1 MEPKTRDFPDQEKQD
16 QHMEHH
22 QDGAPDNSDLVRS
35 PSRVNLERIPTYLQP
50 PISVRERVHHFTF
63 AWYTLTMSTGGIAL
77 TLGNTPHRFRGLDVI
92 GLIVYFF
99 DLVCFFIITSL
110 LLARF
115 ICYKDTFKRSVTR
128 PKEALSVPTFFLS
141 IATLLTNAEKYGS
154 VFLSDK
160 KFAGLSVFLRI
171 TFWMYLAATFL
182 FSIIHYHIIFTVKET
197 RRLESKSMTP
207 GWILPIFPIMLAG
220 TVAAADSQTQGPRQ
234 ALMMVA
240 AGTAAQGLGFFFSVF
255 FYAIYLNRLIT
266 HGLPSHRPAMFIAVG
281 PPSFTCLALIGM
293 ASDVPRIFAS
303 EVPVIEGMPSPEVLG
318 YAVKLASIYLSLFL
332 WGLSFWF
339 FTSAVCSNV
348 LGAVSMRNTPDR
360 KFRLNWWSFVF
371 PNVGFCISTIR
382 IGTVMGN
389 EGMLWFGT
397 ALTILLVICWLF
409 VLYRCVWGVMKREI
423 VWPGHDEDSD

>member
-1 MEPKTRDFPDQEKQD
+1 MDTKARDFPDQEKQD
-16 QHMEHH
+16 HLEH
-22 QDGAPDNSDLVRS
+22 QDGSTDEEVHGDS
-35 PSRVNLERIPTYLQP
+35 PSRVNLERVPTYLQP
-50 PISVRERVHHFTF
+50 PISLRARVHHFTF

-77 TLGNTPHRFRGLDVI
+77 VLANTPHRFRGLNTI
-92 GLIVYFF
+92 GLIVYIF
-99 DLVCFFIITSL
+99 DLVCFLLITCL
-110 LLARF
+110 LVARF
-115 ICYKDTFKRSVTR
+115 VCYKDTFKRSLTR

-154 VFLSDK
+154 LFLTDSD
-160 KFAGLSVFLRI
+160 FAGLAVFLRV
-171 TFWMYLAATFL
+171 TFWMYLAATFI
-182 FSIIHYHIIFTVKET
+182 FSIVHYHIIFTVKET
-197 RRLESKSMTP
+197 RRLQGSAMTP

-220 TVAAADSQTQGPRQ
+220 TIAAADSQTQEPKQ

-240 AGTAAQGLGFFFSVF
+240 AGTAAQGLGFLFSVF
-255 FYAIYLNRLIT
+255 FYGIYMNRLVT

-281 PPSFTCLALIGM
+281 PPSFTCLAIIGM

-303 EVPVIEGMPSPEVLG
+303 QVPLIEGMPNPEVLAYG
-318 YAVKLASIYLSLFL
+318 VKLASIYLALFM

-339 FTSAVCSNV
+339 FASAVCSNI

-382 IGTVMGN
+382 IGLVMGN
-389 EGMLWFGT
+389 EGMLWFGS

-409 VLYRCVWGVMKREI
+409 VLFRCVWGVMKREI